1 MREYFTF
8 YRSYWEAIS
17 ALPEEDRLAVFTS
30 ITAFSLDGTL
40 PDPPLTG
47 TPAAIFALVKPTLEN
62 ARRRA
67 ARETAQGGGQQPMGN
82 LPFTLSGIT
91 DAYPG

>member
-30 ITAFSLDGTL
+30 ITAFALDGTT

-47 TPAAIFALVKPTLEN
+47 TPAAIFMLVKPTLEN

-67 ARETAQGGGQQPMGN
+67 ARESAQAGQQMS
-82 LPFTLSGIT
+82 LPFTVPSLGNLT
-91 DAYPG
+91 DGYPG